1 MKSRKIVSLSQS
13 ILVSGCLAV
22 LLLPVGALGS
32 KHDLWEFTTGFTIV
46 ATGVMLSTI
55 CVFLVVINIFR
66 YGKIAFYNQA
76 RVHVGFTC
84 SLFVLSFF
92 VYQFYLAILHPPV
105 NDVTTN
111 LLDPPRFE
119 VARFPESFEDAS
131 TLNAGL
137 GELSY
142 NGSSKVQTFR
152 SRLSPPDAFDAA
164 LEIVNDRD
172 WRIHLSSRD
181 KGSIEF
187 TDTTF
192 WFGFKD
198 DGVIRIRQDRM
209 GSLVDMRSVSRVG
222 KSDLGTNARRI
233 QHFLED
239 FGELT
244 KAH

>member
-1 MKSRKIVSLSQS
+1 MKSRKIVSLPQS

-66 YGKIAFYNQA
+66 HGKIAFYNQA

-105 NDVTTN
+105 NDVTTD

-119 VARFPESFEDAS
+119 VARFPESFENAS

-137 GELSY
+137 GERSY
-142 NGSSKVQTFR
+142 NGSSKVQTFS
-152 SRLSPPDAFDAA
+152 SRLSPPDAFDVA
-164 LEIVNDRD
+164 LEIVNGRD
-172 WRIHLSSRD
+172 WKIRLSSRD

-239 FGELT
+239 FGELA
-244 KAH
+244 KLH

>member
-1 MKSRKIVSLSQS
+1 MKSRRIVSLPQS
-13 ILVSGCLAV
+13 ILVSGCLAGS
-22 LLLPVGALGS
+22 LLPVGALGS
-32 KHDLWEFTTGFTIV
+32 KLDLWEFTTGFAIV
-46 ATGVMLSTI
+46 ATGVMLSTV
-55 CVFLVVINIFR
+55 CVFLVVIDLFR
-66 YGKIAFYNQA
+66 HGKIAFYNQA
-76 RVHVGFTC
+76 RVHVGFTF

-92 VYQFYLAILHPPV
+92 VFQFYLAISHPPV
-105 NDVTTN
+105 NDVTTDP
-111 LLDPPRFE
+111 LDPPRFE
-119 VARFPESFEDAS
+119 VARSPESFENVS
-131 TLNAGL
+131 TFL
-137 GELSY
+137 GEHSY
-142 NGSSKVQTFR
+142 NGSSKVQSFS
-152 SRLSPPDAFDAA
+152 SRLSPPDAFDVA

-172 WRIHLSSRD
+172 WKIHLSSRD

-244 KAH
+244 KVH